1 MKKMFKS
8 LLMSALVLTAG
19 AFVACEDPQGDENKK
34 FEGMP
39 EMEAVAN
46 ADGVTLEGGVVEVTI
61 TSNAPWTA
69 EVDAE
74 DVTLSK
80 TSGNGD
86 AVVNVTVPAAT
97 AAREI
102 NVTFTAV
109 GYMEGIEL
117 TATSKVSLFQ
127 NSAGKL
133 TISNITPDVVGEG
146 TEFSLN
152 DVLVVAVG
160 AEAYV
165 IADETGSMLVY
176 HKDNGRAVGEKIN
189 INGQVTVYSNGKGS
203 VGTPQFA
210 NTSVVEVVST
220 DNEVV
225 NNPTVLDAAT
235 FDALLNATVA
245 QEVQVTGTWEVSGNF
260 VNLVVNGATNK
271 GSIKYIATADYASFN
286 GQDVIIK
293 GYFVGISASGDLRYI
308 NIMPY
313 SVEADPNA
321 PSLNVD
327 KTELTF
333 AANDGS
339 GARQTFTATTNG
351 LEGYELT
358 WAIDNETDF
367 TLGKQLGNPSR
378 ATLYVAPKA
387 ANTGATKTATVTVT
401 YSNGTKTLTKTV
413 SVLQEGATANVY
425 NLVTAAP
432 ADWSGEYIVGSIA
445 APSLWYMEKRSS
457 TSYETTHCLRAE
469 LTAPAFNGTDK
480 VETTD
485 IIPTIL
491 VEKVAGTEFYSIKF
505 NDEYL
510 GWKTG
515 VKNYFAFSATAP
527 TAADTGFLWSF
538 SIVDGLVKIDLQLMD
553 GTKTRSLQ
561 YNSNATQER
570 FSVYAG
576 TQNNVSLFALAK

>member
-1 MKKMFKS
+1 MKKIFKS

-19 AFVACEDPQGDENKK
+19 AFVACTETGGEDNKK

-39 EMEAVAN
+39 EIEAVAN
-46 ADGVTLEGGVVEVTI
+46 ADGVTLDGGVVEVTI

-69 EVDAE
+69 EVDVE

-146 TEFSLN
+146 AEFSLK

-176 HKDNGRAVGEKIN
+176 HKDSDRAVGEKIN

-203 VGTPQFA
+203 IGTPQFA

-225 NNPTVLDAAT
+225 NNPTVLDAAA

-245 QEVQVTGTWEVSGNF
+245 QEVQVTGTWEVSGNY
-260 VNLVVNGATNK
+260 VNLVVDGATNK

-333 AANDGS
+333 AATDGS
-339 GARQTFTATTNG
+339 SARQTFTATTNG

-358 WAIDNETDF
+358 WAIDNEADF

-378 ATLYVAPKA
+378 TTLYVTPKA

-445 APSLWYMEKRSS
+445 KPSLWYMEKRSS

-561 YNSNATQER
+561 YNSNSGQER
-570 FSVYAG
+570 FSVYTG